1 MLGKK
6 HLHITADDV
15 VADLL
20 TKSLKTAAGG
30 TIKVDVDNETAVR
43 IDVEKD
49 NNNKINV
56 DLVQPKLFRTP
67 EDETGLFDKLTTA
80 KEFAQMLTD
89 NGLTLSFLRRG
100 KQAISLGKEAKPTFS
115 RVVTRS
121 DDIQLNSVRESA
133 KLKRDMKAD

>member
-1 MLGKK
+1 MFGKK
-6 HLHITADDV
+6 HLHISADDV

-43 IDVEKD
+43 IDVEKE
-49 NNNKINV
+49 NKINV

-89 NGLTLSFLRRG
+89 NGLTLSFLRQG

-115 RVVTRS
+115 RLVTRS

>member
-1 MLGKK
+1 MFGKK
-6 HLHITADDV
+6 HLHISADDV

-43 IDVEKD
+43 IEVEKD
-49 NNNKINV
+49 NNKINV
-56 DLVQPKLFRTP
+56 DLVHPKLCSTP
-67 EDETGLFDKLTTA
+67 EDETGLFGKLTTA

-89 NGLTLSFLRRG
+89 NGLTLSFLRQG